1 MSIYNKLY
9 RNSVSLALA
18 ICAIPVL
25 KQEIKCEPGVIWDSR
40 LAALP
45 VIQSAVERAVR
56 PLTPVQR
63 IKESAIHILKQ
74 LPYLTILDDKNKAFQ
89 MSKHSYTHAR
99 ELLMIYAAQFFD
111 NYDELADYWP
121 DTKNVR
127 RSSGTAK
134 YRRKTGKHH
143 L

>member
-1 MSIYNKLY
+1 MKFGLCTNFDNIE
-9 RNSVSLALA
+9 LAA
-18 ICAIPVL
+18 QMGFDYVECAF
-25 KQEIKCEPGVIWDSR
+25 SR

-134 YRRKTGKHH
+134 HRRKTGKHH
-143 L
+143 S